1 LFLAPFQ
8 GGKKFG
14 ERKGIKIENTFVWEI
29 IQKFLEGSQK
39 KIWLKNYEE
48 KSRRRTCKKSYTEK
62 VLKKAKTTTRDREE
76 ACFATW

>member
-39 KIWLKNYEE
+39 KIWLKIMKRKVEGVLA
-48 KSRRRTCKKSYTEK
+48 KSRT
-62 VLKKAKTTTRDREE
+62 LKK
-76 ACFATW
+76 F